1 MFGFIRKF
9 FIATMA
15 FVGCASLFLNPLK
28 CVSMS
33 SQFSKVNPGMVS
45 TNGIKSLFYP
55 YSVLVNSCNDV
66 NNPHAKSC
74 IPDVVKNINIKVFN
88 LISRTNE
95 TRFVSWHETS
105 ACKYRLD
112 ASVFNDR
119 QRWNSDKCK
128 SRCNEL
134 IAKSRICDVGKYL
147 DHVN

>member
-1 MFGFIRKF
+1 
-9 FIATMA
+9 
-15 FVGCASLFLNPLK
+15 
-28 CVSMS
+28 MS
-33 SQFSKVNPGMVS
+33 SQDSKVKPGMVS
-45 TNGIKSLFYP
+45 TNSIKSLFYP

-66 NNPHAKSC
+66 NNPHAKLC

-88 LISRTNE
+88 LMSRTNE

-105 ACKYRLD
+105 ACKYRLE
-112 ASVFNDR
+112 SVFNDR

-128 SRCNEL
+128 CRCNAL